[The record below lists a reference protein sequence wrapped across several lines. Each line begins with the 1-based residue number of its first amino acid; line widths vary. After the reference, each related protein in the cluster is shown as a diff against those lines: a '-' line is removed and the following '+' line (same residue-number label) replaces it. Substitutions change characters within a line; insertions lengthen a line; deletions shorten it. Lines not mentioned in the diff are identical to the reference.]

1 LTGINFEGERSS
13 LSEQDKQRL
22 AAQNLRDRDME
33 ILAYDRLVDVA
44 SDMRVEGSERIIQS
58 VSQRIFD
65 SV

>member
-44 SDMRVEGSERIIQS
+44 SDMRVEGSERIIQA